1 MSFAEFRQI
10 GSAELPAGLAGTRKA
25 FPGFAADVT
34 GTEAQTFSQESREE
48 VSAGRSI
55 VLQDL
60 TILDPR
66 MRDLT
71 LPIARVERISTGHLW
86 AEGPMW
92 HAAGDFLLWSDIPR
106 NRTYQWVPDLGV
118 RVFSHASNYANG
130 QTMDGVG
137 RRIVCEHLTR
147 SVVRYDYSGHREV
160 LAESHQGQPL
170 NAPNDVVVAP
180 DGAIWFT
187 DPTYGILS
195 DFEGRRSVPKQPG
208 CYVYRIDPA
217 TGAVEP
223 RITTMQ
229 KPNGLAFSPSG
240 DRLYVADSS
249 ASHDDQGHRHILS
262 FAIGANGTVNDAGRV
277 VTQVSRGVPDG
288 LRVDEYGNLWV
299 SSAAGVEV
307 FASDGTALGILNL
320 PEPVAN
326 LCFGG
331 PKGNRLFITASSS
344 VYAVYTAVC
353 GAGRIGRKTSG
364 TQQQSG
370 GF

>member
-1 MSFAEFRQI
+1 
-10 GSAELPAGLAGTRKA
+10 
-25 FPGFAADVT
+25 
-34 GTEAQTFSQESREE
+34 
-48 VSAGRSI
+48 
-55 VLQDL
+55 LQDV

-71 LPIARVERISTGHLW
+71 LAIARVERISNGHLW
-86 AEGPMW
+86 AEGPVW
-92 HAAGDFLLWSDIPR
+92 HAAGEFLLWSDIPQ

-118 RVFSHASNYANG
+118 RVFSHDSNNANG
-130 QTMDGVG
+130 QTMDGAG

-147 SVVRYDYSGHREV
+147 SVVRYDHAGNREV
-160 LAESHQGQPL
+160 LADNHQGLRL
-170 NAPNDVVVAP
+170 NAPNDVVVAQ

-195 DFEGRRSVPKQPG
+195 DYEGRRAKPEQPG
-208 CYVYRIDPA
+208 CYVYRIDPV
-217 TGAVEP
+217 TGAVEA

-240 DRLYVADSS
+240 DRLFVADSS
-249 ASHDDQGHRHILS
+249 ASHDDHGHRHIMG
-262 FAIGANGTVNDAGRV
+262 FAISPEGEVTDAGNV
-277 VTQVSRGVPDG
+277 VAQVSQGVPDG
-288 LRVDEYGNLWV
+288 LRIDEFGNLWV

-307 FASDGTALGILNL
+307 FAPDGTALGILNL
-320 PEPVAN
+320 PEPAAN

-344 VYAVYTAVC
+344 VYAVYTAVS

-370 GF
+370 GL

>member
-1 MSFAEFRQI
+1 M
-10 GSAELPAGLAGTRKA
+10 
-25 FPGFAADVT
+25 
-34 GTEAQTFSQESREE
+34 
-48 VSAGRSI
+48 
-55 VLQDL
+55 LQDI

-86 AEGPMW
+86 AEGPVW
-92 HAAGDFLLWSDIPR
+92 HAAGEFLLWSDIPQ

-118 RVFSHASNYANG
+118 RVFSHTSNYANG
-130 QTMDGVG
+130 QTMDNVG

-147 SVVRYDYSGHREV
+147 SVVRYDHAGRREV
-160 LAESHQGQPL
+160 LADSHQGQPL
-170 NAPNDVVVAP
+170 NAPNDVVVAQ
-180 DGAIWFT
+180 DGAVWFT

-195 DFEGRRSVPKQPG
+195 DYEGRRSEPRQPG

-249 ASHDDQGHRHILS
+249 ASHDSRGHRHVQR
-262 FAIGANGTVNDAGRV
+262 FPVGVGGTVGAGQV
-277 VTQVSRGVPDG
+277 LAQVSNGVPDG
-288 LRVDEYGNLWV
+288 LRVDEFGNLWV
-299 SSAAGVEV
+299 SSASGVEV
-307 FASDGTALGILNL
+307 FAADGTALGILNL
-320 PEPVAN
+320 PEPAAN

-331 PKGNRLFITASSS
+331 PNGNRLFITASSS

-353 GAGRIGRKTSG
+353 GAGRIGRT
-364 TQQQSG
+364 
-370 GF
+370 